1 MSKQVYISADYAEYI
16 GKNAIYGMIFHI
28 STIKNSHGIYKEILH
43 ENWKNDQMVYRGL

>member
-1 MSKQVYISADYAEYI
+1 MQIITEKVQIYAEYI

-43 ENWKNDQMVYRGL
+43 EN